1 MFLLFRSSFLWS
13 VAMIIF
19 VVLTFRRP
27 GSVAIPLNSS
37 TVVNSSISGGN
48 TCLSGAQNNVIVAP
62 NSARWQQQ
70 STASPHLAR
79 NTPGRSTISG
89 ALRSTDHRMMLNSP
103 QQTIDM
109 STLSSNSRTGAV
121 YGGSTNV
128 SANNSPLTRSATQQ
142 GNLLHSSS
150 ASPSATLNPDGSSQG
165 FNRNNPTQQS
175 LIGRISTT
183 FKRR

>member
-1 MFLLFRSSFLWS
+1 
-13 VAMIIF
+13 
-19 VVLTFRRP
+19 
-27 GSVAIPLNSS
+27 
-37 TVVNSSISGGN
+37 
-48 TCLSGAQNNVIVAP
+48 
-62 NSARWQQQ
+62 
-70 STASPHLAR
+70 
-79 NTPGRSTISG
+79 
-89 ALRSTDHRMMLNSP
+89 MLNSP

-128 SANNSPLTRSATQQ
+128 SSANNSPLTRSATQQ

-150 ASPSATLNPDGSSQG
+150 ASPSSTLNPDGSSQG

-183 FKRR
+183 FKRRLVAGRRRFSEFTAVKPHSHYDLASVISIAIQVCFMNYCPCKIESLKFGMCV